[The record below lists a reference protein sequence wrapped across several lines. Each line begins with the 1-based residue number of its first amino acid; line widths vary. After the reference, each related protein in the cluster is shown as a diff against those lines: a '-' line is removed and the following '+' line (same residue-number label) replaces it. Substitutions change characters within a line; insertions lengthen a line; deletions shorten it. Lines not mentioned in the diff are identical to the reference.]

1 MSDVILVG
9 TDASLLEG
17 LSQTL
22 GAVGS
27 TTEVAASVMDAL
39 RKAAMDP
46 PLLVVIDR
54 ECIGSGADLLRMPL
68 ARGGALILYR
78 TGDWAFSTLPAGVQ
92 RAVLADLLLP
102 LERARLVALLH
113 TISERSRQVGGDR
126 PLGPP
131 EAPRDA

>member
-1 MSDVILVG
+1 VNEILLIG

-17 LSQTL
+17 LSQTVA
-22 GAVGS
+22 AVGQAPV
-27 TTEVAASVMDAL
+27 VAGSVADGARLAAL
-39 RKAAMDP
+39 AP

-54 ECIGSGADLLRMPL
+54 DLAAADGDILRVPL

-78 TGDWAFSTLPAGVQ
+78 TVDPPAPILSAALR

-113 TISERSRQVGGDR
+113 TVIERARRTGGHR
-126 PLGPP
+126 AMPAP
-131 EAPRDA
+131 EVRREP

>member
-9 TDASLLEG
+9 SDASLLEG

-22 GAVGS
+22 AAVGS
-27 TTEVAASVMDAL
+27 TSIVATTVTDAL

-54 ECIGSGADLLRMPL
+54 ECVGSGADLLRMPL
-68 ARGGALILYR
+68 ARSGAVILYR
-78 TGDWAFSTLPAGVQ
+78 TGDMVSATLPAGVQ

-113 TISERSRQVGGDR
+113 TIAERSRHLGGDR
-126 PLGPP
+126 PLG
-131 EAPRDA
+131 DAGLRAEG